1 MNVNNTAR
9 LLTLTVSQAAL
20 EAYPWEHLGAVGELG
35 LWFCVCIE
43 TPVSRMRMRAKEKLV
58 LLCVISGF

>member
-35 LWFCVCIE
+35 LWFCV
-43 TPVSRMRMRAKEKLV
+43 RALKHQSQE
-58 LLCVISGF
+58 